1 MEITL
6 YTLAAFAKNDAA
18 KRYGNYHS
26 ERHDYQVVY
35 SSINMNNHTITVAI
49 KDMKF
54 PTIGNFDLYVYDE
67 IMDTLTHEQYCPG
80 KRQYV
85 EQLSEQLTEK
95 DLVQPKMIPI

>member
-6 YTLAAFAKNDAA
+6 YTLAAFAKIDAA

-35 SSINMNNHTITVAI
+35 SSINTNNHTITVAI

-54 PTIGNFDLYVYDE
+54 PQSVTSICMYMMKLW
-67 IMDTLTHEQYCPG
+67 T
-80 KRQYV
+80 R
-85 EQLSEQLTEK
+85 
-95 DLVQPKMIPI
+95 

>member
-6 YTLAAFAKNDAA
+6 YTLAAFAKIDAA

-35 SSINMNNHTITVAI
+35 SSINTNNHTITVAI

-54 PTIGNFDLYVYDE
+54 PTIGNFDLYVYDT

-85 EQLSEQLTEK
+85 EQLSEQLPEK
-95 DLVQPKMIPI
+95 DLLQLK

>member
-6 YTLAAFAKNDAA
+6 DVLAAFAKNDAA
-18 KRYGNYHS
+18 KRYGNYNS
-26 ERHDYQVVY
+26 DRHDYQVVY
-35 SSINMNNHTITVAI
+35 SSINTSNHTIIVAI

-80 KRQYV
+80 KRQYA
-85 EQLSEQLTEK
+85 ERLSEQLTEK
-95 DLVQPKMIPI
+95 DLV

>member
-6 YTLAAFAKNDAA
+6 YTLASFAKNDAA
-18 KRYGNYHS
+18 KRYGNYNS

-35 SSINMNNHTITVAI
+35 SSINMNNHTITVVI

-67 IMDTLTHEQYCPG
+67 ITDTLAHEQYCPG

-85 EQLSEQLTEK
+85 EHLSEQLTEK
-95 DLVQPKMIPI
+95 DLV